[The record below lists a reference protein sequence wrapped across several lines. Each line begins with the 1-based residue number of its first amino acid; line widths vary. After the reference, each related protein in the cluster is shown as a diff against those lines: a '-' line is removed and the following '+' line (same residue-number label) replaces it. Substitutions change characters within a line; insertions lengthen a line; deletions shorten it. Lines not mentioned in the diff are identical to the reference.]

1 MLELY
6 RNILL
11 IITVTRLFF
20 YLLFC
25 SVEILLYSK
34 LKYHILSSIDNT
46 YHITDDPV
54 VTLNVGKNSFQN
66 VITFFN
72 SLSLNMKDVDPI
84 DFNEKFHSFIH
95 SFYIFKLLWW
105 CIILLIHWKLPH
117 IFQGTTRYTF
127 LSHHNID
134 KMIMWPNGVAFV

>member
-34 LKYHILSSIDNT
+34 LKYHISSSIDNT

-95 SFYIFKLLWW
+95 STFLNYYGDALFSLFIESY
-105 CIILLIHWKLPH
+105 H
-117 IFQGTTRYTF
+117 IFFRGPLGILFCHIAT
-127 LSHHNID
+127 LI
-134 KMIMWPNGVAFV
+134 K